1 MKTTGLEAVLSALR
15 GDSGL
20 TGADKVEPGAN
31 PAFTAAFDEAA
42 RAAAQSSP
50 TSRPGAANSKPTSP
64 GREAASGGKSLP
76 DTGSELP
83 AEPSSQGPKTS
94 PGDAGTADAAAVSGT
109 ETMTAAAFAPDEPL
123 TPNPLRPGPE
133 QAVVGAARTAN
144 GPATIP
150 TSAAVAGAV
159 PVAAGEAGADADTL
173 PGGADRAV
181 RAQTLTNAP
190 GNAAAGNAGFA
201 AAVRSALGVNQAA
214 ADSNGRAIPN
224 AEVARGVTPDRAGGA
239 ALPGTTNTTA
249 TAVPTARAGEASGA
263 PVTNNPLPSNPIANG
278 TRTDGGPLTPAPA
291 TGAGETPRVPGGNPL
306 TNNAVAAGTRTEGGT
321 LTSPTTGAG
330 ETPRAEV
337 ANPSTN
343 NPATNNPVATAARTE
358 GVPITPAQSANAGE
372 TPRAT
377 VPEQARASTDP
388 APQAA
393 APATETMAQRAARL
407 AAGLRPDANA
417 QGRSA
422 ITSNGLDQDGPLSG
436 VALQN
441 TQDMRSAVVPE
452 PRTIMPVPEPGAQP
466 ELSSRAVDAP
476 ASTASGL
483 APASARGADTTT
495 SPSVM
500 QLPDIRQAPQGSEF
514 PQEILARVRM
524 IQSQNGKEA
533 RLNLH
538 PAELGRLQI
547 AITSEGEA
555 TRVAFVV
562 ENAQAKEALE
572 QAMPRLREFLQQA
585 GLQLTDSS
593 VAQQDF
599 RDSSGFAS
607 GDDEAEQKG
616 SALAGDSDGEQDAPG
631 PSGSDPDRIVDAY
644 V

>member
-50 TSRPGAANSKPTSP
+50 ASRPGAANSNPTPPS
-64 GREAASGGKSLP
+64 REAAAGGKSLP

-83 AEPSSQGPKTS
+83 AEPSSQGPQTS
-94 PGDAGTADAAAVSGT
+94 PADAGTADAAAVSGT
-109 ETMTAAAFAPDEPL
+109 ETLAAAAFAPDEPL

-133 QAVVGAARTAN
+133 QAIAGVARTAS

-150 TSAAVAGAV
+150 ASATVAGAV

-181 RAQTLTNAP
+181 QAQTLTNAP

-214 ADSNGRAIPN
+214 TDSSSRAIPN
-224 AEVARGVTPDRAGGA
+224 AEVARGVTPGQASGA
-239 ALPGTTNTTA
+239 ALSGTTNTTA
-249 TAVPTARAGEASGA
+249 SAVPTANAGEVSGA
-263 PVTNNPLPSNPIANG
+263 PVTNNPMPSNPVANG

-291 TGAGETPRVPGGNPL
+291 TGAEDSPRVPGANPL

-321 LTSPTTGAG
+321 LTPPTTGAG
-330 ETPRAEV
+330 EAPRAEV
-337 ANPSTN
+337 ANPSTR
-343 NPATNNPVATAARTE
+343 NPVATAARTE
-358 GVPITPAQSANAGE
+358 GGPITPAQSTNAGE

-436 VALQN
+436 AVLQN

-452 PRTIMPVPEPGAQP
+452 PRTVMPMPEPGAQP

-607 GDDEAEQKG
+607 GDDGAEQKG

>member
-1 MKTTGLEAVLSALR
+1 M
-15 GDSGL
+15 
-20 TGADKVEPGAN
+20 
-31 PAFTAAFDEAA
+31 
-42 RAAAQSSP
+42 
-50 TSRPGAANSKPTSP
+50 
-64 GREAASGGKSLP
+64 P

-83 AEPSSQGPKTS
+83 AEPSSQGPQTS
-94 PGDAGTADAAAVSGT
+94 PADAGTADAAAVSGT
-109 ETMTAAAFAPDEPL
+109 ETLAAAAFAPDEPL

-133 QAVVGAARTAN
+133 QAIAGVARTAS

-150 TSAAVAGAV
+150 ASATVAGAV

-181 RAQTLTNAP
+181 QAQTLTNAP

-214 ADSNGRAIPN
+214 TDSSSRAIPN
-224 AEVARGVTPDRAGGA
+224 AEVARGVTPGQASGA
-239 ALPGTTNTTA
+239 ALSGTTNTTA
-249 TAVPTARAGEASGA
+249 SAVPTANAGEVSGA
-263 PVTNNPLPSNPIANG
+263 PVTNNPMPSNPVANG

-291 TGAGETPRVPGGNPL
+291 TGAEDSPRVPGANPL

-321 LTSPTTGAG
+321 LTPPTTGAG
-330 ETPRAEV
+330 EAPRAEV
-337 ANPSTN
+337 ANPSTR
-343 NPATNNPVATAARTE
+343 NPVATAARTE
-358 GVPITPAQSANAGE
+358 GGPITPAQSTNAGE

-407 AAGLRPDANA
+407 TAGLRPDANA

-436 VALQN
+436 AVLQN

-452 PRTIMPVPEPGAQP
+452 PRTVMPMPEPGAQP

-607 GDDEAEQKG
+607 GDDGAEQKG

>member
-42 RAAAQSSP
+42 RAAAQGSP
-50 TSRPGAANSKPTSP
+50 ASRSGAANSNPASP
-64 GREAASGGKSLP
+64 GREAAPGGKPLP

-83 AEPSSQGPKTS
+83 ADVGSQGPQTS
-94 PGDAGTADAAAVSGT
+94 PAEAGTADAPAVSGA
-109 ETMTAAAFAPDEPL
+109 ETLAAAGFAPDEPL
-123 TPNPLRPGPE
+123 TPNPLRPGLE
-133 QAVVGAARTAN
+133 QAVAGVARTAN

-150 TSAAVAGAV
+150 ASATVAGAV

-173 PGGADRAV
+173 PGGAGRAV
-181 RAQTLTNAP
+181 QAQTLTNAP

-214 ADSNGRAIPN
+214 TDAGSRAIPN

-239 ALPGTTNTTA
+239 ALPGTANTTA
-249 TAVPTARAGEASGA
+249 SASAVPTASAGEASRA
-263 PVTNNPLPSNPIANG
+263 PVANNPLPSNPIANG
-278 TRTDGGPLTPAPA
+278 TRSEGGPLTPAPA
-291 TGAGETPRVPGGNPL
+291 TGAGETPRVPVANPL
-306 TNNAVAAGTRTEGGT
+306 TNNTVAAGTRTGGGT
-321 LTSPTTGAG
+321 LTPPTTGAG

-337 ANPSTN
+337 ANP
-343 NPATNNPVATAARTE
+343 ATGNPVATAARTE
-358 GVPITPAQSANAGE
+358 GSPLTPAQSASAGE

-377 VPEQARASTDP
+377 APEQARASTDL

-436 VALQN
+436 AVLQN

-452 PRTIMPVPEPGAQP
+452 PRTLMPTPEPGAQP

-483 APASARGADTTT
+483 APASARGADTAT

-607 GDDEAEQKG
+607 GDDGAEQKG
-616 SALAGDSDGEQDAPG
+616 SSLAGDSDGEQDAPG
-631 PSGSDPDRIVDAY
+631 TSGSDPDRIVDAY

>member
-50 TSRPGAANSKPTSP
+50 ASRPGAANSKPTSP
-64 GREAASGGKSLP
+64 GREAAPGGKSLP
-76 DTGSELP
+76 DAGSELP
-83 AEPSSQGPKTS
+83 AEASSQGPQTS
-94 PGDAGTADAAAVSGT
+94 PADAGTADAAAVSGT
-109 ETMTAAAFAPDEPL
+109 ETLAAAAFAPDEPL
-123 TPNPLRPGPE
+123 TPNPLRSGPE
-133 QAVVGAARTAN
+133 QAVAGAARTAN
-144 GPATIP
+144 GLATIP

-159 PVAAGEAGADADTL
+159 PVAAGEAGAGADTL
-173 PGGADRAV
+173 PGGAGRAV
-181 RAQTLTNAP
+181 QAQTLTNAP

-214 ADSNGRAIPN
+214 ADASSRAIPN

-239 ALPGTTNTTA
+239 ARLGTTNTTA
-249 TAVPTARAGEASGA
+249 SAVPTASAGEASGA
-263 PVTNNPLPSNPIANG
+263 PVTNNPLPSNPVANG
-278 TRTDGGPLTPAPA
+278 TRTEGGTLTPAPT
-291 TGAGETPRVPGGNPL
+291 TGAGETPRVPGANPL
-306 TNNAVAAGTRTEGGT
+306 TNNAVAAGTRTEGGS
-321 LTSPTTGAG
+321 LTPPATVAG
-330 ETPRAEV
+330 EAPRAEV

-343 NPATNNPVATAARTE
+343 NPVATAARTE
-358 GVPITPAQSANAGE
+358 GGPVTPAQPASTRE

-377 VPEQARASTDP
+377 VPEQTRASTDP

-407 AAGLRPDANA
+407 AAGLRPDANV
-417 QGRSA
+417 QGRPA

-436 VALQN
+436 AVLQN

-452 PRTIMPVPEPGAQP
+452 PRTVMPMPEPGAQP
-466 ELSSRAVDAP
+466 ELSSRTVDAP

-483 APASARGADTTT
+483 APASARGADTAT

-599 RDSSGFAS
+599 RDNSGFAS
-607 GDDEAEQKG
+607 GDDGAEQKG

>member
-50 TSRPGAANSKPTSP
+50 ASRPGAANSNPTPPS
-64 GREAASGGKSLP
+64 REAAAGGKSLP

-83 AEPSSQGPKTS
+83 AEPSSQGPQTS
-94 PGDAGTADAAAVSGT
+94 PADAGTADAAAVSGT
-109 ETMTAAAFAPDEPL
+109 ETLAAAAFAPDEPL
-123 TPNPLRPGPE
+123 TPNPVRPGTE
-133 QAVVGAARTAN
+133 QAVAGVARTAN

-150 TSAAVAGAV
+150 TSATVAGAV

-173 PGGADRAV
+173 PGDAGRAV
-181 RAQTLTNAP
+181 QAQTLTNAP

-214 ADSNGRAIPN
+214 TDSSSRAIPN
-224 AEVARGVTPDRAGGA
+224 AEVARGVTPGQASGA
-239 ALPGTTNTTA
+239 ALSGTTNTTA
-249 TAVPTARAGEASGA
+249 SAVPTANAGEVSGA
-263 PVTNNPLPSNPIANG
+263 PVTNNPMPSNPVANG

-291 TGAGETPRVPGGNPL
+291 TGAEDSPRVPGANPL

-321 LTSPTTGAG
+321 LTPPTTGAG
-330 ETPRAEV
+330 EAPRAEV
-337 ANPSTN
+337 ANPSTR
-343 NPATNNPVATAARTE
+343 NPVATAARTE
-358 GVPITPAQSANAGE
+358 GGPITPAQSTNAGE

-417 QGRSA
+417 QGSSA
-422 ITSNGLDQDGPLSG
+422 TTSNGLDQDGPLSG
-436 VALQN
+436 AVLQN

-452 PRTIMPVPEPGAQP
+452 PRTVMPMPEPGAQP

-607 GDDEAEQKG
+607 GDDGAEQKG

>member
-50 TSRPGAANSKPTSP
+50 ASRPGAANSNPTPPS
-64 GREAASGGKSLP
+64 REAAAGGKSLP

-83 AEPSSQGPKTS
+83 AEPSSQGPQTS
-94 PGDAGTADAAAVSGT
+94 PADAGTADAAAVSGT
-109 ETMTAAAFAPDEPL
+109 ETLAAAAFAPDEPL

-133 QAVVGAARTAN
+133 QAIAGVARTAN

-150 TSAAVAGAV
+150 ASATVAGAV

-181 RAQTLTNAP
+181 QAQTLTNAP

-214 ADSNGRAIPN
+214 TDSSSRAIPN
-224 AEVARGVTPDRAGGA
+224 AEVARGVTPGQASGA
-239 ALPGTTNTTA
+239 ALSGTTNTTA
-249 TAVPTARAGEASGA
+249 SAVPTANAGEVSGA
-263 PVTNNPLPSNPIANG
+263 PVTNNPMPSNPVANG

-291 TGAGETPRVPGGNPL
+291 TGAEDSPRVPGANPL

-321 LTSPTTGAG
+321 LTPPTTGAG
-330 ETPRAEV
+330 EAPRAEV
-337 ANPSTN
+337 ANPSTR
-343 NPATNNPVATAARTE
+343 NPVATAARTE
-358 GVPITPAQSANAGE
+358 GGPITPAQSTNAGE

-436 VALQN
+436 AVLQN

-452 PRTIMPVPEPGAQP
+452 PRTVMPMPEPGAQP

-607 GDDEAEQKG
+607 GDDGAEQKG

>member
-50 TSRPGAANSKPTSP
+50 ASRPGAANSKPTSP
-64 GREAASGGKSLP
+64 GREAAPGGKSLP
-76 DTGSELP
+76 DAGSELP
-83 AEPSSQGPKTS
+83 AEASSQGPQTS
-94 PGDAGTADAAAVSGT
+94 PADAGTADAAAVSGT
-109 ETMTAAAFAPDEPL
+109 ETLAAAAFAPDEPL
-123 TPNPLRPGPE
+123 TPNPLRSGPE
-133 QAVVGAARTAN
+133 QAVAGAARTAN
-144 GPATIP
+144 GLATIP

-181 RAQTLTNAP
+181 QAQTLTNAP

-201 AAVRSALGVNQAA
+201 AAVRSALGVNRAA
-214 ADSNGRAIPN
+214 MDASSRAIPN
-224 AEVARGVTPDRAGGA
+224 AEVARGVTPGQAGRA

-249 TAVPTARAGEASGA
+249 SAVPTANAGEASGA
-263 PVTNNPLPSNPIANG
+263 PVTNNPLPSNPVANG
-278 TRTDGGPLTPAPA
+278 TRTEGGTLTPAPT
-291 TGAGETPRVPGGNPL
+291 TGAGETPRVPGANPL
-306 TNNAVAAGTRTEGGT
+306 TNNAVAAGTRTEGGS
-321 LTSPTTGAG
+321 LTPPATVAG
-330 ETPRAEV
+330 EAPRAEV

-343 NPATNNPVATAARTE
+343 NPVATAARTE
-358 GVPITPAQSANAGE
+358 GGPVTPAQPASTRE

-377 VPEQARASTDP
+377 VPEQTRASTDP

-407 AAGLRPDANA
+407 AAGLRPDANV
-417 QGRSA
+417 QGRPA

-436 VALQN
+436 AVLQN

-452 PRTIMPVPEPGAQP
+452 PRTVMPMPEPGAQP
-466 ELSSRAVDAP
+466 ELSSRTVDAP

-483 APASARGADTTT
+483 APASARGADTAT

-599 RDSSGFAS
+599 RDNSGFAS
-607 GDDEAEQKG
+607 GDDGAEQKG

>member
-50 TSRPGAANSKPTSP
+50 ASRPGAANSNPTPPS
-64 GREAASGGKSLP
+64 REAAAGGKSLP

-83 AEPSSQGPKTS
+83 AEPSSQGPQTS
-94 PGDAGTADAAAVSGT
+94 PADAGTADAAAVSGT
-109 ETMTAAAFAPDEPL
+109 ETLAAAAFAPDEPL

-133 QAVVGAARTAN
+133 QAIAGVARTAS

-150 TSAAVAGAV
+150 ASATVAGAV

-181 RAQTLTNAP
+181 QAQTLTNAP

-214 ADSNGRAIPN
+214 TDSSSRAIPN
-224 AEVARGVTPDRAGGA
+224 AEVARGVTPGQASGA
-239 ALPGTTNTTA
+239 ALSGTTNTTA
-249 TAVPTARAGEASGA
+249 SAVPTANAGEVSGA
-263 PVTNNPLPSNPIANG
+263 PVTNNPMPSNPVANG

-291 TGAGETPRVPGGNPL
+291 TGAEDSPRVPGANPL

-321 LTSPTTGAG
+321 LTPPTTGAG
-330 ETPRAEV
+330 EAPRAEV
-337 ANPSTN
+337 ANPSTR
-343 NPATNNPVATAARTE
+343 NPVATAARTE
-358 GVPITPAQSANAGE
+358 GGPITPAQSTNAGE

-417 QGRSA
+417 QGSSA
-422 ITSNGLDQDGPLSG
+422 TTSNGLDQDGPLSG
-436 VALQN
+436 AVLQN

-452 PRTIMPVPEPGAQP
+452 PRTVMPMPEPGAQP

-607 GDDEAEQKG
+607 GDDGAEQKG

>member
-50 TSRPGAANSKPTSP
+50 ASRPGAANSKPTSP
-64 GREAASGGKSLP
+64 GREAAPGGKSLP
-76 DTGSELP
+76 DTGSALP
-83 AEPSSQGPKTS
+83 AEPSSQGPQTS
-94 PGDAGTADAAAVSGT
+94 PVDAGTADAAAVSGT
-109 ETMTAAAFAPDEPL
+109 ETLAAAAFAPDEPL
-123 TPNPLRPGPE
+123 TSNPLRPGTE
-133 QAVVGAARTAN
+133 QAVAGVARTAN

-150 TSAAVAGAV
+150 ASATVAGAV

-173 PGGADRAV
+173 PGDAGRAV
-181 RAQTLTNAP
+181 QAQALTNAP
-190 GNAAAGNAGFA
+190 GKAAAGNAGFA
-201 AAVRSALGVNQAA
+201 AAVRSALGLNQATTDA
-214 ADSNGRAIPN
+214 SSQAIPN

-249 TAVPTARAGEASGA
+249 SAVPTASAGEASGA
-263 PVTNNPLPSNPIANG
+263 PVTNNPLPSNPVANG
-278 TRTDGGPLTPAPA
+278 TRSDGGPLTPAPA
-291 TGAGETPRVPGGNPL
+291 TGAGETPRVPGANPL
-306 TNNAVAAGTRTEGGT
+306 TNNAVAAGARTEGGT
-321 LTSPTTGAG
+321 LTPPTTGAG

-337 ANPSTN
+337 ANPSTR
-343 NPATNNPVATAARTE
+343 NPVATAARTE
-358 GVPITPAQSANAGE
+358 GGPVTPAQSANAGE

-393 APATETMAQRAARL
+393 APATETVAQRAARL

-422 ITSNGLDQDGPLSG
+422 VTNNGLDQDGPISG
-436 VALQN
+436 AVMQN

-452 PRTIMPVPEPGAQP
+452 PRTVMTMPEPGAQP

-607 GDDEAEQKG
+607 GDDGAEQKG

>member
-50 TSRPGAANSKPTSP
+50 ASRPGAANSNPTPPS
-64 GREAASGGKSLP
+64 REAAAGGKSLP

-83 AEPSSQGPKTS
+83 AEPSSQGPQTS
-94 PGDAGTADAAAVSGT
+94 PADAGTADAAAVSGT
-109 ETMTAAAFAPDEPL
+109 ETLAAAAFAPDEPL

-133 QAVVGAARTAN
+133 QAIAGVARTAS
-144 GPATIP
+144 GPATILA
-150 TSAAVAGAV
+150 SATVAGAV

-181 RAQTLTNAP
+181 QAQTLTNAP

-214 ADSNGRAIPN
+214 TDASSRAIPN

-249 TAVPTARAGEASGA
+249 SAVPTASAGDASGV
-263 PVTNNPLPSNPIANG
+263 PVTKNPLPTNPVANG

-291 TGAGETPRVPGGNPL
+291 TGAGETPRVPGANPL

-321 LTSPTTGAG
+321 LTPPTTGAG
-330 ETPRAEV
+330 EAPRAEV

-343 NPATNNPVATAARTE
+343 NPVATVARTE
-358 GVPITPAQSANAGE
+358 GGPITPAQSANAGE
-372 TPRAT
+372 TPRAIA
-377 VPEQARASTDP
+377 PEQARASTDQV
-388 APQAA
+388 PQAA

-417 QGRSA
+417 QGSSA
-422 ITSNGLDQDGPLSG
+422 TTSNGLDQDGPLSG
-436 VALQN
+436 AVLQN

-452 PRTIMPVPEPGAQP
+452 PRTVMPMPEPGAQP

-483 APASARGADTTT
+483 APASARGADTAT

-607 GDDEAEQKG
+607 GDDGAEQKG

>member
-50 TSRPGAANSKPTSP
+50 ASRPGAANSNPTPPS
-64 GREAASGGKSLP
+64 REAAAGGKSLP

-83 AEPSSQGPKTS
+83 AEPSSQGPQTS
-94 PGDAGTADAAAVSGT
+94 PADAGTADAAAVSGT
-109 ETMTAAAFAPDEPL
+109 ETLAAAAFAPDEPL

-133 QAVVGAARTAN
+133 QAIAGVARTAS

-150 TSAAVAGAV
+150 ASATLAGAV

-181 RAQTLTNAP
+181 QAQTLTNAP

-214 ADSNGRAIPN
+214 TDSSSRAIPN
-224 AEVARGVTPDRAGGA
+224 AEVARGVTPGQASGA
-239 ALPGTTNTTA
+239 ALSGTTNTTA
-249 TAVPTARAGEASGA
+249 SAVPTANAGEVSGA
-263 PVTNNPLPSNPIANG
+263 PVTNNPMPSNPVANG

-291 TGAGETPRVPGGNPL
+291 TGAEDSPRVPGANPL

-321 LTSPTTGAG
+321 LTPPTTGAG
-330 ETPRAEV
+330 EAPRAEV
-337 ANPSTN
+337 ANPSTR
-343 NPATNNPVATAARTE
+343 NPVATAARTE
-358 GVPITPAQSANAGE
+358 GGPITPAQSTNAGE

-436 VALQN
+436 AVLQN

-452 PRTIMPVPEPGAQP
+452 PRTVMPMPEPGAQP
-466 ELSSRAVDAP
+466 ELSSRVVDAP

-607 GDDEAEQKG
+607 GDDGAEQKG

>member
-50 TSRPGAANSKPTSP
+50 ASRPGAANSNPTPPS
-64 GREAASGGKSLP
+64 REAAAGGKSLP

-83 AEPSSQGPKTS
+83 AEPSSQGPQTS
-94 PGDAGTADAAAVSGT
+94 PADAGTADAAAVSGT
-109 ETMTAAAFAPDEPL
+109 ETLAAAAFAPDEPL

-133 QAVVGAARTAN
+133 QAIAGVARTAN

-150 TSAAVAGAV
+150 ASATVAGAV

-181 RAQTLTNAP
+181 QAQTLTNAP

-214 ADSNGRAIPN
+214 TDSSSRAIPN
-224 AEVARGVTPDRAGGA
+224 AEVARGVTPGQASGA
-239 ALPGTTNTTA
+239 ALSGTTNTTA
-249 TAVPTARAGEASGA
+249 SAVPTANAGEVSGA
-263 PVTNNPLPSNPIANG
+263 PVTNNPMPSNPVANG

-291 TGAGETPRVPGGNPL
+291 TGAEDSPRVPGANPL

-321 LTSPTTGAG
+321 LTPPTTGAG
-330 ETPRAEV
+330 EAPRAEV
-337 ANPSTN
+337 ANPSTR
-343 NPATNNPVATAARTE
+343 NPVATAARTE
-358 GVPITPAQSANAGE
+358 GGPITPAQSTNAGE

-417 QGRSA
+417 QGSSA
-422 ITSNGLDQDGPLSG
+422 TTSNGLDQDGPLSG
-436 VALQN
+436 AVLQN

-452 PRTIMPVPEPGAQP
+452 PRTVMPMPEPGAQP

-607 GDDEAEQKG
+607 GDDGAEQKG

>member
-1 MKTTGLEAVLSALR
+1 V
-15 GDSGL
+15 
-20 TGADKVEPGAN
+20 
-31 PAFTAAFDEAA
+31 
-42 RAAAQSSP
+42 
-50 TSRPGAANSKPTSP
+50 
-64 GREAASGGKSLP
+64 
-76 DTGSELP
+76 
-83 AEPSSQGPKTS
+83 
-94 PGDAGTADAAAVSGT
+94 
-109 ETMTAAAFAPDEPL
+109 
-123 TPNPLRPGPE
+123 
-133 QAVVGAARTAN
+133 
-144 GPATIP
+144 
-150 TSAAVAGAV
+150 
-159 PVAAGEAGADADTL
+159 
-173 PGGADRAV
+173 
-181 RAQTLTNAP
+181 
-190 GNAAAGNAGFA
+190 
-201 AAVRSALGVNQAA
+201 
-214 ADSNGRAIPN
+214 
-224 AEVARGVTPDRAGGA
+224 
-239 ALPGTTNTTA
+239 
-249 TAVPTARAGEASGA
+249 
-263 PVTNNPLPSNPIANG
+263 
-278 TRTDGGPLTPAPA
+278 
-291 TGAGETPRVPGGNPL
+291 
-306 TNNAVAAGTRTEGGT
+306 
-321 LTSPTTGAG
+321 
-330 ETPRAEV
+330 
-337 ANPSTN
+337 
-343 NPATNNPVATAARTE
+343 
-358 GVPITPAQSANAGE
+358 
-372 TPRAT
+372 
-377 VPEQARASTDP
+377 
-388 APQAA
+388 
-393 APATETMAQRAARL
+393 AQRAARL
-407 AAGLRPDANA
+407 AAGLRPDANV

-436 VALQN
+436 AVLQN